1 MHGQVRGDA
10 RGPLGVL
17 AMKRYVLPF
26 VCILI
31 LAAPGES
38 ETDAPVVMPALD
50 SVQEGLWVLKSRDS
64 PASNRSICLKDVR
77 ALIQLEH
84 GAAVCN
90 RFVISNGPR
99 ETTVHYTCPGNGY
112 GRTTIRVETPRLLQ
126 IDTQGIHAK
135 EPFAA
140 TIEAR
145 RIGEC
150 APVARMIRR

>member
-1 MHGQVRGDA
+1 MG
-10 RGPLGVL
+10 LGEGMRLACFGVI
-17 AMKRYVLPF
+17 AMKRYVIPF
-26 VCILI
+26 FGLI
-31 LAAPGES
+31 ALGAPGEGQ
-38 ETDAPVVMPALD
+38 TDAPLAMPALD
-50 SVQEGLWVLKSRDS
+50 GVQAGQWALKSRDS
-64 PASNRSICLKDVR
+64 STINRSICLKDIR

-126 IDTQGIHAK
+126 IDTQGIHNR

-145 RIGEC
+145 RMGDC
-150 APVARMIRR
+150 AAVTGMIRR